1 MTAYAEIQDVAAGFR
16 TLTEAEQEQ
25 CGALLL
31 EAAVIV
37 DAYNRD
43 AGAEAKK
50 LVSCRMVRRQLGSG
64 DDGMQ
69 FPLGSTQGSAS
80 AMGYSQSFTMG
91 SGSVGELYLSK
102 LDKKL
107 LGIGN
112 RLGCRSVLEGMCYG
126 DSWN

>member
-1 MTAYAEIQDVAAGFR
+1 MAYAEIQDVAAGFR

-37 DAYNRD
+37 DAYNRE
-43 AGAEAKK
+43 AGEDAKK

-91 SGSVGELYLSK
+91 SGSVGEMYLSK

-107 LGIGN
+107 LGVGN

-126 DSWN
+126 DSGN